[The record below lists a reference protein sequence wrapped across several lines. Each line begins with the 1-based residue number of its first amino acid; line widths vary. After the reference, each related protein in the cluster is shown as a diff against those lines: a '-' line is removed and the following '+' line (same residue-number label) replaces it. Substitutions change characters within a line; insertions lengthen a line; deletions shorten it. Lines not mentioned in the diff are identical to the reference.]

1 MSEYSVTCLAKLI
14 DNFNKIPGIGKKTA
28 KRMAYSIL
36 KMSNNQV
43 NEFADSII
51 KAKQTIRYCKI
62 CCNFT
67 DKEVCSICSD
77 NNRDKSIICVVED
90 PKDVEAFEKSKEYDF
105 TYHVL
110 HGTISPLNGVGP
122 DQLCIKELVRR
133 IKEDVDEIIM
143 ACNPTV
149 EGEATSM
156 YISKII
162 KTFGV
167 KVTRL
172 AYGIPMGANLE
183 YADEI
188 TLYRAIQGRGQI

>member
-43 NEFADSII
+43 SEFADSII

-77 NNRDKSIICVVED
+77 NNRDKSTICVVED
-90 PKDVEAFEKSKEYDF
+90 PKDVEAFEKNKEYDF

-110 HGTISPLNGVGP
+110 HGTISPLNGIGP
-122 DQLCIKELVRR
+122 DQLCIKELIRR
-133 IKEDVDEIIM
+133 IKENVDEIIM

-162 KTFGV
+162 KPLGA

-183 YADEI
+183 YADEV

>member
-1 MSEYSVTCLAKLI
+1 MSEYSITCLAKLI
-14 DNFNKIPGIGKKTA
+14 NNFNKIPGIGKKTA

-36 KMSNNQV
+36 KMSNSQV

-51 KAKQTIRYCKI
+51 KAKQTIKYCKI

-67 DKEVCSICSD
+67 DKEVCSICRDGS
-77 NNRDKSIICVVED
+77 RDKSIICVVED
-90 PKDVEAFEKSKEYDF
+90 PKDVEAFEKSNEYNF

-122 DQLCIKELVRR
+122 DQLCIKELIRR
-133 IKEDVDEIIM
+133 IKDNVDEIIM

-188 TLYRAIQGRGQI
+188 TLYRAIQGRVLI

>member
-1 MSEYSVTCLAKLI
+1 MSEYSITCLAKLI
-14 DNFNKIPGIGKKTA
+14 NNFNKIPGIGKKTA

-36 KMSNNQV
+36 KMSNSQV

-51 KAKQTIRYCKI
+51 KAKQTIKYCKI

-67 DKEVCSICSD
+67 DKEVCSICRDGS
-77 NNRDKSIICVVED
+77 RDKSIICVVED
-90 PKDVEAFEKSKEYDF
+90 PKDVEAFEKSNEYNF

-122 DQLCIKELVRR
+122 DQLCIKELIRR
-133 IKEDVDEIIM
+133 IKDNVDEIIM

-188 TLYRAIQGRGQI
+188 TLYRAIQGRGLI

>member
-1 MSEYSVTCLAKLI
+1 MPEYSVSSLAKLI
-14 DNFNKIPGIGKKTA
+14 DNFNKISGISRKTA
-28 KRMAYSIL
+28 KRIAYSIL
-36 KMSNNQV
+36 KMSNHQV
-43 NEFADSII
+43 DEFAESII
-51 KAKQTIRYCKI
+51 KTKQTIRYCKI

-77 NNRDKSIICVVED
+77 NARNKGIICVVED
-90 PKDVEAFEKSKEYDF
+90 PKDVEAFEKSKEYNF

-122 DQLCIKELVRR
+122 DQLCIKELIHR
-133 IKEDVDEIIM
+133 IKENAKEIIM

-156 YISKII
+156 YIYKII
-162 KTFGV
+162 KPFGV

-172 AYGIPMGANLE
+172 AYGIPIGANLE
-183 YADEI
+183 YADEA

>member
-1 MSEYSVTCLAKLI
+1 MSEYSITCLAKLI
-14 DNFNKIPGIGKKTA
+14 NNFNKIPGIGKKTA

-36 KMSNNQV
+36 KMSNSQV

-51 KAKQTIRYCKI
+51 KAKQTIKYCKI

-67 DKEVCSICSD
+67 DKEVCSICRDGS
-77 NNRDKSIICVVED
+77 RDKSIICVVED
-90 PKDVEAFEKSKEYDF
+90 PKDVEAFEKSNEYNF

-122 DQLCIKELVRR
+122 DQLCIKELIRR
-133 IKEDVDEIIM
+133 IKDNVDEIIM

-188 TLYRAIQGRGQI
+188 TLHRAIQGRGLI

>member
-1 MSEYSVTCLAKLI
+1 MSEYNVACLAKLI

-36 KMSNNQV
+36 KMPNNQV
-43 NEFADSII
+43 SEFANSII

-90 PKDVEAFEKSKEYDF
+90 PKDVETFEKSKEYSF

-110 HGTISPLNGVGP
+110 HGTISPLNGIGP

-133 IKEDVDEIIM
+133 IKDNVDEIIM

-167 KVTRL
+167 KVTRI

>member
-1 MSEYSVTCLAKLI
+1 MPEYSVSCLAKLI
-14 DNFNKIPGIGKKTA
+14 DNFNRIPGIGKKTA

-36 KMSNNQV
+36 KMPNAQAE
-43 NEFADSII
+43 EFADSII
-51 KAKQTIRYCKI
+51 KAKQTVRYCKI

-67 DKEVCSICSD
+67 DREVCSICEDES
-77 NNRDKSIICVVED
+77 RDKSTICVVED

-110 HGTISPLNGVGP
+110 HGTISPLNGIGP
-122 DQLCIKELVRR
+122 DQLCIKELIRR
-133 IKEDVDEIIM
+133 IKENVSEIIM

-162 KTFGV
+162 KPFGV

-172 AYGIPMGANLE
+172 AYGIPMGASLE
-183 YADEI
+183 YADDL

>member
-1 MSEYSVTCLAKLI
+1 MPEYSVSCLAKLI
-14 DNFNKIPGIGKKTA
+14 DNFNRISGIGKKTA
-28 KRMAYSIL
+28 KRMAYSVL

-43 NEFADSII
+43 NEFAESII

-77 NNRDKSIICVVED
+77 NRRNKNIVCVVED
-90 PKDVEAFEKSKEYDF
+90 PKDVEAFEKSKECDF

-122 DQLCIKELVRR
+122 DQLFIKELTHR
-133 IKEDVDEIIM
+133 INENVEEIIM

-149 EGEATSM
+149 EGEATSI
-156 YISKII
+156 YISKVI
-162 KTFGV
+162 KPFGV
-167 KVTRL
+167 KVTRI

-183 YADEI
+183 YTDEV
-188 TLYRAIQGRGQI
+188 TLCRAIQGRGQI

>member
-1 MSEYSVTCLAKLI
+1 MSKYSVTCLAKLI

-133 IKEDVDEIIM
+133 IKENVDEIIM

-172 AYGIPMGANLE
+172 AYGIPIGANLE

>member
-1 MSEYSVTCLAKLI
+1 MSEYSITCLAKLI
-14 DNFNKIPGIGKKTA
+14 NNFNKIPGIGKKTA

-36 KMSNNQV
+36 KMSNSQV

-51 KAKQTIRYCKI
+51 KAKQTIKYCKI

-67 DKEVCSICSD
+67 DKEVCSICRDGS
-77 NNRDKSIICVVED
+77 RDKSIICVVED
-90 PKDVEAFEKSKEYDF
+90 PKDVEAFEKSNEYNF

-122 DQLCIKELVRR
+122 DQLCIKELIRR
-133 IKEDVDEIIM
+133 IKDNVDETIM

-188 TLYRAIQGRGQI
+188 TLYRAIQGRGLI